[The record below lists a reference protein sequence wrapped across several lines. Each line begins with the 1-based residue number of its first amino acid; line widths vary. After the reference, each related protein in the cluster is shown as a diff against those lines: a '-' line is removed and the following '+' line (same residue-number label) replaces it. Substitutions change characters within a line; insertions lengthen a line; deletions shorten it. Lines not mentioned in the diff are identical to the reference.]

1 LRSWENCVN
10 HPMSPISASRMAATV
25 ALQFDRSYEHGAVS
39 VNNHTQL
46 RDQRE

>member
-1 LRSWENCVN
+1 MCLL
-10 HPMSPISASRMAATV
+10 
-25 ALQFDRSYEHGAVS
+25 LQFDRSYEHGAVS